1 MSTAKPPAQAA
12 LDDYDE
18 GQILPAPFKLPALS
32 CEVCG
37 TSSAIVFSSD
47 VATMCEH
54 CARTISKLRAR
65 SIPTVLGALRAARR
79 IHLTSI
85 GRRPDRK

>member
-37 TSSAIVFSSD
+37 TSSAIVFSNGKD
-47 VATMCEH
+47 TICEH
-54 CARTISKLRAR
+54 CASTISKLRAR